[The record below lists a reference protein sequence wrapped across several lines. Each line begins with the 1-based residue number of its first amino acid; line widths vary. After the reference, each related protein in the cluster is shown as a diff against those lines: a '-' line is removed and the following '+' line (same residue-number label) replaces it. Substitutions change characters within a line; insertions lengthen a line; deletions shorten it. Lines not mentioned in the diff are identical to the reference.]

1 MPTSMSPDC
10 RALPP
15 SPCVSWSHSRRRV
28 LGGLEDWVEDKP
40 FGVDERAAGAPDH
53 VRELRALEQ
62 VPTAS
67 EPVEEHRGG
76 GQVQS
81 LSEGR

>member
-1 MPTSMSPDC
+1 MPTSMSPDR

-15 SPCVSWSHSRRRV
+15 SPCVSWSHSCRRAG
-28 LGGLEDWVEDKP
+28 GGLEDRVEDKP
-40 FGVDERAAGAPDH
+40 FGVNERAAGAPDH

-67 EPVEEHRGG
+67 EPVEEHRRG

>member
-15 SPCVSWSHSRRRV
+15 SPRVSCSHSCRRV

-40 FGVDERAAGAPDH
+40 FSVDERAAGAPDH
-53 VRELRALEQ
+53 VRELGALEQ

-67 EPVEEHRGG
+67 EPVEEHCGG